1 MNAMHDRLAGCRRY
15 EAMTRMGWGTNNRH
29 VKGNAGEQT
38 MQADL
43 FGVHVDAGSARDYDR
58 IGGGTGVEK

>member
-29 VKGNAGEQT
+29 VKGNAGEQA

-43 FGVHVDAGSARDYDR
+43 FGVHVDAGFSPRL
-58 IGGGTGVEK
+58 